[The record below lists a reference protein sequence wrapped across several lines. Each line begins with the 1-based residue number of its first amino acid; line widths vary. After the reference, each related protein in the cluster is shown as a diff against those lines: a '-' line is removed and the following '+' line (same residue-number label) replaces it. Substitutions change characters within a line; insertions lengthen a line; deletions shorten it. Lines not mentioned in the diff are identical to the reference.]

1 METDII
7 NYDGVYTITPQGDI
21 YSYKQKKKRKLK
33 PQKASQS
40 KKGYFQVRLFEVGG
54 GDVMGK
60 LQYVHRLVWETFKG
74 DIPEGKQIDH
84 IDGDTSNNSID
95 NLQVLTP
102 RKNMDKYNR
111 NKWGPTIRDRRDEFI
126 KLYKE
131 LGTYK
136 KVSETTGIAYQRIYR
151 TIKDVI
157 HYRDSATGKYKTRR
171 YSDIDDEF
179 TNGGDRRRFNKPPQ
193 NKKRDDKGRFMPD

>member
-7 NYDGVYTITPQGDI
+7 NYDGIYTITPQGDI

-40 KKGYFQVRLFEVGG
+40 QKGYFQVRLFEPKGS

-60 LQYVHRLVWETFKG
+60 LQYIHRLVWETFNG

-95 NLQVLTP
+95 NLQVVSARENMNKYLKERHGGLI
-102 RKNMDKYNR
+102 RKRR
-111 NKWGPTIRDRRDEFI
+111 NELI
-126 KLYKE
+126 KLYEE

-136 KVSETTGIAYQRIYR
+136 KVAEKTGIAYQIIYR
-151 TIKDVI
+151 VIKDVY
-157 HYRDSATGKYKTRR
+157 HRYDSKAGKYITIR
-171 YSDIDDEF
+171 YNPKLNDKY
-179 TNGGDRRRFNKPPQ
+179 TMGDRRRFNKPPQ
-193 NKKRDDKGRFMPD
+193 NKRDDKGRFMQD